1 MTGRQVE
8 RPKDSDGGHK
18 SAMEVLDAL
27 QIGGV
32 EVPFVPKGGVSAF
45 SDRVWWE
52 EKDADIDRLLAEIAV
67 S

>member
-45 SDRVWWE
+45 SDRVW
-52 EKDADIDRLLAEIAV
+52 
-67 S
+67 